1 MLYQKYSTARMDA
14 SMSVKTYGHTRTNV
28 SSYKKDNLCFER
40 WQAAR
45 CFFTGC
51 DRVRCISAHAGGMKG
66 GWREERSESA
76 GSNKQPS
83 PILKGQKSWK
93 GFIGTIKKTWN
104 RCYVSLI
111 KEIITSHQ

>member
-14 SMSVKTYGHTRTNV
+14 SMSVKTYGHTRINV

-51 DRVRCISAHAGGMKG
+51 DRVRCISAHAGGLGGLGWGGVGKKG
-66 GWREERSESA
+66 V
-76 GSNKQPS
+76 S
-83 PILKGQKSWK
+83 PQGA
-93 GFIGTIKKTWN
+93 
-104 RCYVSLI
+104 
-111 KEIITSHQ
+111 TSSPVLS

>member
-1 MLYQKYSTARMDA
+1 MCPLTK
-14 SMSVKTYGHTRTNV
+14 KT
-28 SSYKKDNLCFER
+28 
-40 WQAAR
+40 
-45 CFFTGC
+45 
-51 DRVRCISAHAGGMKG
+51 ISALSAGRLLAASLQDVIEFVASRLTLGVWGVG